1 MDCGPARSA
10 ARTSFVEGT
19 WVPGTRRASFPA
31 NHGSTPLWPP
41 CDAAKPREALNPR
54 LIKDILAVVA
64 KQKRSKRVRDGPQ
77 VKGICNPCYGHVH
90 RWRRKCRG
98 TAAGA

>member
-1 MDCGPARSA
+1 MDCGGARGA
-10 ARTSFVEGT
+10 ARAAFVEGHGG
-19 WVPGTRRASFPA
+19 PASFPA
-31 NHGSTPLWPP
+31 NHGSIPLCHP
-41 CDAAKPREALNPR
+41 CDAANRREALNPR
-54 LIKDILAVVA
+54 LIKDTLAAVA

-77 VKGICNPCYGHVH
+77 VKGICNPCYGHVR